1 MTRPQVW
8 ISTTSKHI
16 DYDGETPG
24 NHWTLVGEIDST
36 QERAFLAAHVYGRT
50 RGKSDFYLDGDPDVE
65 WVQRADEQPQF
76 WLAIDQWGSMRTSI
90 QGAVPPSW
98 SAGRRHGCRS
108 LDDGL
113 QSPIPAAS
121 LDRSRCRS
129 GSEGSKVRCSPKLS
143 LRPDQ
148 HAASSLWPHRRS
160 GPAK

>member
-90 QGAVPPSW
+90 QGGPSHLPGQQGAGTGAGVWTTGSRVPSRPHPSTDQG
-98 SAGRRHGCRS
+98 ADPAQKGRRCGVHRS
-108 LDDGL
+108 
-113 QSPIPAAS
+113 
-121 LDRSRCRS
+121 
-129 GSEGSKVRCSPKLS
+129 
-143 LRPDQ
+143 
-148 HAASSLWPHRRS
+148 
-160 GPAK
+160 

>member
-90 QGAVPPSW
+90 QGGRPTFLVSRAPARVQEF
-98 SAGRRHGCRS
+98 GRRAPESHPGRIPR
-108 LDDGL
+108 
-113 QSPIPAAS
+113 PIKVPIRLRRVEGAVFTEVEPPA
-121 LDRSRCRS
+121 
-129 GSEGSKVRCSPKLS
+129 
-143 LRPDQ
+143 
-148 HAASSLWPHRRS
+148 
-160 GPAK
+160 